1 MIVSTAKKFHYIPP
15 WESFAE
21 MKSKRREM
29 NKWPLMIA
37 LIVLTVLSSCTVR
50 KAIQAQ
56 LDVPVERQLNP
67 SKSILTGG
75 ASCTTT
81 DILPAAHPTEFSGI
95 EFTAFLVPLILNLR
109 LLIAVEPIP
118 FVHTQTVG
126 ISDKIPF
133 YILYKKLKIR
143 LL

>member
-1 MIVSTAKKFHYIPP
+1 
-15 WESFAE
+15 

-56 LDVPVERQLNP
+56 MDVPVARQLNP
-67 SKSILTGG
+67 SKSILSAGTFC
-75 ASCTTT
+75 AAT
-81 DILPAAHPTEFSGI
+81 DVLPAAQQMDFTGI

-109 LLIAVEPIP
+109 FLVHAEPAP

-126 ISDKIPF
+126 ITDKIPF

-143 LL
+143 LS